1 MNTTT
6 ILSSLTLGCL
16 LVASPFAPTPAVSRQ
31 GAGEARQK
39 TFLAAA
45 TISVN
50 SDLGPDAPNLA
61 SVLSDNGLLASIHSR
76 LEQGSVA
83 DLDDAGKRATINVQ
97 NPGAD
102 LLAIRVWARSR
113 EEASAIL
120 DSVLTTIPKLESNAI
135 ADTRERAERASAEV
149 KAKQEKLT
157 SCRAA
162 LQASIEE
169 HGTMPPSVELARVQN
184 GLMSHSEE
192 LEQLR
197 FEVAT
202 RRALNDVLKTELERV
217 PETILE
223 KRTVRNPRRLL
234 LESQYEALLKMKPP
248 VNDGQGAVAG
258 PQAFMDKLWSWLEP
272 LEKQLSSPGLE
283 DRVVEERV
291 PNARRVVIE
300 QQLFE
305 GERELASQMSR
316 ELVLTKRVQEL
327 QESARKLWRLD
338 AQRTAVEQ
346 AVDRATNE
354 LTEAENREAEARAE
368 ARNHRAGAWIR
379 VVAGPRIDE

>member
-6 ILSSLTLGCL
+6 TLSSFALGCL
-16 LVASPFAPTPAVSRQ
+16 LVASPSNPWHTAVRQ
-31 GAGEARQK
+31 GAGDARPRV
-39 TFLAAA
+39 FLAAA

-50 SDLGPDAPNLA
+50 SELGPDAQNL
-61 SVLSDNGLLASIHSR
+61 SGILSDNGFLASIHSR
-76 LEQGSVA
+76 LEQGA
-83 DLDDAGKRATINVQ
+83 LEDLDDAGKRATINVQ
-97 NPGAD
+97 NPGSD

-113 EEASAIL
+113 EEATEIL
-120 DSVLTTIPKLESNAI
+120 DSLLTTIPKLESNSI
-135 ADTRERAERASAEV
+135 ADARERAERAGADV

-169 HGTMPPSVELARVQN
+169 HGTMPPSAELSRVQN
-184 GLMSHSEE
+184 ALMIHSEE

-217 PETILE
+217 PETIVE
-223 KRTVRNPRRLL
+223 KKTIRNPRRLL
-234 LESQYEALLKMKPP
+234 LESQYEALLKAKPP
-248 VNDGQGAVAG
+248 VNEGLGAAAG
-258 PQAFMDKLWSWLEP
+258 PQAYIDKLWSWLEP

-291 PNARRVVIE
+291 PNARRAEIE
-300 QQLFE
+300 QQLFD
-305 GERELASQMSR
+305 GERELASQLSR

-327 QESARKLWRLD
+327 QESARRLWRLD

-346 AVDRATNE
+346 AVDRASNE
-354 LTEAENREAEARAE
+354 LTEAENREAEAQAE